1 MKKIIIVI
9 LIAVSLVAAAVFF
22 GRNMLARL
30 IIIKGIKQAC
40 GLKVDISNID
50 IKLPS
55 IRISGVT
62 VYNPSGFKD
71 RVMFDIPEIYVDFD
85 LPGFFKNKV
94 YLHKLGL
101 DIRKIDIVLNE
112 QGKLNVN
119 SLALLLPKPS
129 GKRPPEVKID
139 ELSVKIEKVIYRGY
153 FPVVGVKSGEFD
165 LQIDETFYN
174 VTEPSKITRQLL
186 ERVLSRIG
194 LSDLDNLKEAGKKK
208 LNEEL
213 NEVTQEAVDKVTEK
227 IKGLF

>member
-1 MKKIIIVI
+1 MKKLMIAVLIIV
-9 LIAVSLVAAAVFF
+9 LLVAGGVFF
-22 GRNMLARL
+22 GRNILARL
-30 IIIKGIKQAC
+30 IIVKGIKQAC
-40 GLKVDISNID
+40 GLKVEISGID
-50 IKLPS
+50 IRLPS
-55 IRISGVT
+55 VRISGLK
-62 VYNPSGFKD
+62 VYNPSDFRD
-71 RVMFDIPEIYVDFD
+71 RVMLDIPEIYVDFD

-94 YLHKLGL
+94 YLHKLRL

-119 SLALLLPKPS
+119 SLALLLPKSS
-129 GKRPPEVKID
+129 GKKPPEVKID
-139 ELSVKIEKVIYRGY
+139 ELSVKIEKVVYRGY

-165 LQIDETFYN
+165 LRIDETFRN

-194 LSDLDNLKEAGKKK
+194 LSDLDNLKDAGKKK
-208 LNEEL
+208 LKEEL